1 MIGAGAK
8 LNIIKNLME
17 APQYQEYLGLEKF
30 EDYIS
35 LPQKFACD
43 DLEATEKMVASQLMK
58 STSKIFLMG
67 MGHVKS
73 GLIHRLSKYRNAVFL
88 DVGASIDALAGI
100 IDVDRPYA
108 GDWTNYQIDDVQLY
122 KGIDFLAY
130 EGKGKHLVLERIMMI
145 TFNNLGNLGRL
156 ANQMFQYASL
166 KGIARNRGF
175 DFMIPPKRRSTRDL
189 LVRQDGTNIYD
200 IFDLSDNNYGLQ
212 VNQVCMERMHT
223 FDEELFNNCPDNV
236 DLLGYYQTHKYFQH
250 IESEIRSD
258 FKFQTDLFETCS
270 DFMKD
275 NFVYRDVISLHVRRG
290 DYVSNPN
297 HPLQTVEYYQRA
309 LEMLPNLDVIVFS
322 DDPDWCNSQEIFQP
336 DRFSISE
343 SKRLMLIYV

>member
-1 MIGAGAK
+1 MYLDQYKIEGTINNDQNPCFHDETTYPQFQEELEEFKDLLKKLVDLNQSRTFYKFGDGDYYFLNKIPTGSATPGRRALSKSYDEINHDAFVNGAQECDYYTCEIYPENRVNFMDVIHRGIDFPAEFGYGLVANKWLLKTFAGQIGLIGAGSK

-100 IDVDRPYA
+100 IDIDRPYM

-130 EGKGKHLVLERIMMI
+130 EGKGKHIILER
-145 TFNNLGNLGRL
+145 
-156 ANQMFQYASL
+156 
-166 KGIARNRGF
+166 
-175 DFMIPPKRRSTRDL
+175 
-189 LVRQDGTNIYD
+189 
-200 IFDLSDNNYGLQ
+200 
-212 VNQVCMERMHT
+212 
-223 FDEELFNNCPDNV
+223 EL
-236 DLLGYYQTHKYFQH
+236 
-250 IESEIRSD
+250 
-258 FKFQTDLFETCS
+258 
-270 DFMKD
+270 
-275 NFVYRDVISLHVRRG
+275 
-290 DYVSNPN
+290 
-297 HPLQTVEYYQRA
+297 
-309 LEMLPNLDVIVFS
+309 
-322 DDPDWCNSQEIFQP
+322 
-336 DRFSISE
+336 
-343 SKRLMLIYV
+343 

>member
-1 MIGAGAK
+1 MYLDQYKIEGTINNDQNPCFHDETVYPKFQEELEEFKHLLIELVYLNEPKTFYKFGDGDYYFLNKIPTGSATPGRRALSKSYDEINHDAFVKGAQECDYYTCEIYPENRVNFIDVIQRRIDYPAEFGYGLVANKWLLKTFAGQIGLIGAGLK

-43 DLEATEKMVASQLMK
+43 DLDATEEMVASQLMK

-130 EGKGKHLVLERIMMI
+130 EGKGKHLVLERE
-145 TFNNLGNLGRL
+145 
-156 ANQMFQYASL
+156 
-166 KGIARNRGF
+166 
-175 DFMIPPKRRSTRDL
+175 
-189 LVRQDGTNIYD
+189 LV
-200 IFDLSDNNYGLQ
+200 
-212 VNQVCMERMHT
+212 
-223 FDEELFNNCPDNV
+223 
-236 DLLGYYQTHKYFQH
+236 
-250 IESEIRSD
+250 
-258 FKFQTDLFETCS
+258 
-270 DFMKD
+270 
-275 NFVYRDVISLHVRRG
+275 
-290 DYVSNPN
+290 
-297 HPLQTVEYYQRA
+297 
-309 LEMLPNLDVIVFS
+309 
-322 DDPDWCNSQEIFQP
+322 
-336 DRFSISE
+336 
-343 SKRLMLIYV
+343 

>member
-1 MIGAGAK
+1 MYLDQYKIEGTINNDQNPCFHDETTYPKFQEELEEFKHLLIELVYLNEPKTFYKFGDGDYYFLNKIPTGSATPGRRALSKSYDEINHDAFVKGAQECDYYTCEIYPENRVNYLDVIQRRIDYPAEFGYGLVANKWLLKTFSGQIGLIGAGLK

-43 DLEATEKMVASQLMK
+43 DLEATEEMVASQLIK

-130 EGKGKHLVLERIMMI
+130 EGKGKHIVLER
-145 TFNNLGNLGRL
+145 
-156 ANQMFQYASL
+156 
-166 KGIARNRGF
+166 
-175 DFMIPPKRRSTRDL
+175 
-189 LVRQDGTNIYD
+189 
-200 IFDLSDNNYGLQ
+200 
-212 VNQVCMERMHT
+212 
-223 FDEELFNNCPDNV
+223 EL
-236 DLLGYYQTHKYFQH
+236 
-250 IESEIRSD
+250 
-258 FKFQTDLFETCS
+258 
-270 DFMKD
+270 
-275 NFVYRDVISLHVRRG
+275 
-290 DYVSNPN
+290 
-297 HPLQTVEYYQRA
+297 
-309 LEMLPNLDVIVFS
+309 
-322 DDPDWCNSQEIFQP
+322 
-336 DRFSISE
+336 
-343 SKRLMLIYV
+343 

>member
-1 MIGAGAK
+1 MYLDQYKIEGTINNDQNPCFHDETTYPQFQEELEEFKHLLIELVYLKEPKTFYKFGDGDYYFLNKIPTGSATPGRRALSKSYDEINHDAFVKGAQECDYYTCEIYPENRVNFIDVIQRRIDYPAEFGYGLVANKWLLKTFAGQIGLIGAGAK

-58 STSKIFLMG
+58 STSNIFLMG

-130 EGKGKHLVLERIMMI
+130 EGKGKHLVLER
-145 TFNNLGNLGRL
+145 
-156 ANQMFQYASL
+156 
-166 KGIARNRGF
+166 
-175 DFMIPPKRRSTRDL
+175 
-189 LVRQDGTNIYD
+189 
-200 IFDLSDNNYGLQ
+200 
-212 VNQVCMERMHT
+212 
-223 FDEELFNNCPDNV
+223 EL
-236 DLLGYYQTHKYFQH
+236 
-250 IESEIRSD
+250 
-258 FKFQTDLFETCS
+258 
-270 DFMKD
+270 
-275 NFVYRDVISLHVRRG
+275 
-290 DYVSNPN
+290 
-297 HPLQTVEYYQRA
+297 
-309 LEMLPNLDVIVFS
+309 
-322 DDPDWCNSQEIFQP
+322 
-336 DRFSISE
+336 
-343 SKRLMLIYV
+343 

>member
-1 MIGAGAK
+1 MYLDQYKIEGTINNDQNPCFHDETTYPQFQEELEEFKDLLKKLVDLNQSRTFYKFGDGDYYFLNKIPTGSATPGRRALSKSYDEINHDAFVNGAQECDYYTCEIYPENRVNFMDVIHRGIDFPAEFGYGLVANKWLLKTFAGQIGLIGAGAK

-130 EGKGKHLVLERIMMI
+130 EGKGKHIVLER
-145 TFNNLGNLGRL
+145 
-156 ANQMFQYASL
+156 
-166 KGIARNRGF
+166 
-175 DFMIPPKRRSTRDL
+175 
-189 LVRQDGTNIYD
+189 
-200 IFDLSDNNYGLQ
+200 
-212 VNQVCMERMHT
+212 
-223 FDEELFNNCPDNV
+223 EL
-236 DLLGYYQTHKYFQH
+236 
-250 IESEIRSD
+250 
-258 FKFQTDLFETCS
+258 
-270 DFMKD
+270 
-275 NFVYRDVISLHVRRG
+275 
-290 DYVSNPN
+290 
-297 HPLQTVEYYQRA
+297 
-309 LEMLPNLDVIVFS
+309 
-322 DDPDWCNSQEIFQP
+322 
-336 DRFSISE
+336 
-343 SKRLMLIYV
+343 

>member
-1 MIGAGAK
+1 MYLDQYKIEGTINNDQNSCFHDETTYPKFQEELEEFKHLLIELVYLNEPKTFYKFGDGDYYFLNKIPTGSAAPGRRALSKSYDEINHDAFVKGAQECDYYTCEIYPENRVNFIDVIQRRIDYPAEFGYGLVANKWLLKTFAGQIGLIGAGLK

-43 DLEATEKMVASQLMK
+43 DLEATEEMVASQLIK

-130 EGKGKHLVLERIMMI
+130 DGKGKHIILER
-145 TFNNLGNLGRL
+145 
-156 ANQMFQYASL
+156 
-166 KGIARNRGF
+166 
-175 DFMIPPKRRSTRDL
+175 
-189 LVRQDGTNIYD
+189 
-200 IFDLSDNNYGLQ
+200 
-212 VNQVCMERMHT
+212 
-223 FDEELFNNCPDNV
+223 EL
-236 DLLGYYQTHKYFQH
+236 
-250 IESEIRSD
+250 
-258 FKFQTDLFETCS
+258 
-270 DFMKD
+270 
-275 NFVYRDVISLHVRRG
+275 
-290 DYVSNPN
+290 
-297 HPLQTVEYYQRA
+297 
-309 LEMLPNLDVIVFS
+309 
-322 DDPDWCNSQEIFQP
+322 
-336 DRFSISE
+336 
-343 SKRLMLIYV
+343 

>member
-1 MIGAGAK
+1 MYLDQYKIEGTINNDQNPCFHDETVYPKFQEELEEFKHLLIELVYLNEPKTFYKFGDGDYYFLNKIPTGSATPGRRALSKSYDEINHDAFVKGAQECDYYTCEIYPENRVNFIDVIQRRIDYPAEFGYGLVANKWLLKTFAGQIGLIGAGAK

-130 EGKGKHLVLERIMMI
+130 EGKGKHIVLER
-145 TFNNLGNLGRL
+145 
-156 ANQMFQYASL
+156 
-166 KGIARNRGF
+166 
-175 DFMIPPKRRSTRDL
+175 
-189 LVRQDGTNIYD
+189 
-200 IFDLSDNNYGLQ
+200 
-212 VNQVCMERMHT
+212 
-223 FDEELFNNCPDNV
+223 EL
-236 DLLGYYQTHKYFQH
+236 
-250 IESEIRSD
+250 
-258 FKFQTDLFETCS
+258 
-270 DFMKD
+270 
-275 NFVYRDVISLHVRRG
+275 
-290 DYVSNPN
+290 
-297 HPLQTVEYYQRA
+297 
-309 LEMLPNLDVIVFS
+309 
-322 DDPDWCNSQEIFQP
+322 
-336 DRFSISE
+336 
-343 SKRLMLIYV
+343 

>member
-1 MIGAGAK
+1 MYLDQYKIDGTINNDQNPCFHDETTYPQFQEELEEFKHLLIELVYLKEPKTFYKFGDGDYYFLNKIPTGSATPGRRALSKSYDEINHDAFVKGAQECDYYTCEIYPENRVNYIDVIQRRIDYPAEFGYGLVANKWLLKTFAGQIGLIGAGLK

-43 DLEATEKMVASQLMK
+43 DLEATEKMVASQLIK

-130 EGKGKHLVLERIMMI
+130 EGKGKHIVLER
-145 TFNNLGNLGRL
+145 
-156 ANQMFQYASL
+156 
-166 KGIARNRGF
+166 
-175 DFMIPPKRRSTRDL
+175 
-189 LVRQDGTNIYD
+189 
-200 IFDLSDNNYGLQ
+200 
-212 VNQVCMERMHT
+212 
-223 FDEELFNNCPDNV
+223 EL
-236 DLLGYYQTHKYFQH
+236 
-250 IESEIRSD
+250 
-258 FKFQTDLFETCS
+258 
-270 DFMKD
+270 
-275 NFVYRDVISLHVRRG
+275 
-290 DYVSNPN
+290 
-297 HPLQTVEYYQRA
+297 
-309 LEMLPNLDVIVFS
+309 
-322 DDPDWCNSQEIFQP
+322 
-336 DRFSISE
+336 
-343 SKRLMLIYV
+343 

>member
-1 MIGAGAK
+1 MYLDQYKIEGTINNDQNPCFHDETTYPQFQEELEEFKHLLIELVYLKEPKTFYKFGDGDYYFLNKIPTGSATPGRRALSKSYDDINHDAFVKGAQECDYYTCEIYPENRVNFMDVIQRRIDFPAEFGYGLVANKWLLKTFAGQIGLIGAGLK

-130 EGKGKHLVLERIMMI
+130 EGKGKHIVLER
-145 TFNNLGNLGRL
+145 
-156 ANQMFQYASL
+156 
-166 KGIARNRGF
+166 
-175 DFMIPPKRRSTRDL
+175 
-189 LVRQDGTNIYD
+189 
-200 IFDLSDNNYGLQ
+200 
-212 VNQVCMERMHT
+212 
-223 FDEELFNNCPDNV
+223 EL
-236 DLLGYYQTHKYFQH
+236 
-250 IESEIRSD
+250 
-258 FKFQTDLFETCS
+258 
-270 DFMKD
+270 
-275 NFVYRDVISLHVRRG
+275 
-290 DYVSNPN
+290 
-297 HPLQTVEYYQRA
+297 
-309 LEMLPNLDVIVFS
+309 
-322 DDPDWCNSQEIFQP
+322 
-336 DRFSISE
+336 
-343 SKRLMLIYV
+343 

>member
-1 MIGAGAK
+1 MELDFEVTMYLDMYKIEGTINNDQNDCFHDETTYPKFQEELEEFKDLLKKLVDFNQSRTFYKFGDGDYHFLKKESVGSATPGRRALSKSYDEIDHDAFTKGAQECDYYTCEIYPENRVKFAGVINRAVDFPAEFGYGLVSNKWLLKTFAGQIGLIGAGLK

-73 GLIHRLSKYRNAVFL
+73 GLIPRLKKYRNAVFL

-130 EGKGKHLVLERIMMI
+130 EGKGKHLVLERE
-145 TFNNLGNLGRL
+145 
-156 ANQMFQYASL
+156 
-166 KGIARNRGF
+166 
-175 DFMIPPKRRSTRDL
+175 
-189 LVRQDGTNIYD
+189 LV
-200 IFDLSDNNYGLQ
+200 
-212 VNQVCMERMHT
+212 
-223 FDEELFNNCPDNV
+223 
-236 DLLGYYQTHKYFQH
+236 
-250 IESEIRSD
+250 
-258 FKFQTDLFETCS
+258 
-270 DFMKD
+270 
-275 NFVYRDVISLHVRRG
+275 
-290 DYVSNPN
+290 
-297 HPLQTVEYYQRA
+297 
-309 LEMLPNLDVIVFS
+309 
-322 DDPDWCNSQEIFQP
+322 
-336 DRFSISE
+336 
-343 SKRLMLIYV
+343 

>member
-1 MIGAGAK
+1 MYLDKYKIEGTINNDQNSCFHDETTYPKFQEELEEFKHLLIELVYLKEPKTFYKFGDGDYYFLNKIPTGSATPGRRALSKSYDDINHDAFVKGAQECDYYTCEIYPENRVNFIDVIQRIIDYPAEFGYGLVANKWLLKTFAGQIGLIGAGLK

-43 DLEATEKMVASQLMK
+43 DLDATEEMVASQLIK

-130 EGKGKHLVLERIMMI
+130 EGKGKHLVLER
-145 TFNNLGNLGRL
+145 
-156 ANQMFQYASL
+156 
-166 KGIARNRGF
+166 
-175 DFMIPPKRRSTRDL
+175 
-189 LVRQDGTNIYD
+189 
-200 IFDLSDNNYGLQ
+200 
-212 VNQVCMERMHT
+212 
-223 FDEELFNNCPDNV
+223 EL
-236 DLLGYYQTHKYFQH
+236 
-250 IESEIRSD
+250 
-258 FKFQTDLFETCS
+258 
-270 DFMKD
+270 
-275 NFVYRDVISLHVRRG
+275 
-290 DYVSNPN
+290 
-297 HPLQTVEYYQRA
+297 
-309 LEMLPNLDVIVFS
+309 
-322 DDPDWCNSQEIFQP
+322 
-336 DRFSISE
+336 
-343 SKRLMLIYV
+343 

>member
-1 MIGAGAK
+1 MYLDQYKIEGTINNDQNPCFHDETTYPQFQEELEEFKDLLKKLVDLNQSRTFYKFGDGDYYFLNKIPTGSATPGRRALSKSYDEINHDAFVKGAQECDYYTCEIYPENRVNFIDVIQRRIDYPAEFGYGLVANKWLLKTFAGQIGLIGAGAK

-58 STSKIFLMG
+58 STSNIFLMG

-100 IDVDRPYA
+100 IDVDRPFA

-130 EGKGKHLVLERIMMI
+130 EGKGKHIVLER
-145 TFNNLGNLGRL
+145 
-156 ANQMFQYASL
+156 
-166 KGIARNRGF
+166 
-175 DFMIPPKRRSTRDL
+175 
-189 LVRQDGTNIYD
+189 
-200 IFDLSDNNYGLQ
+200 
-212 VNQVCMERMHT
+212 
-223 FDEELFNNCPDNV
+223 EL
-236 DLLGYYQTHKYFQH
+236 
-250 IESEIRSD
+250 
-258 FKFQTDLFETCS
+258 
-270 DFMKD
+270 
-275 NFVYRDVISLHVRRG
+275 
-290 DYVSNPN
+290 
-297 HPLQTVEYYQRA
+297 
-309 LEMLPNLDVIVFS
+309 
-322 DDPDWCNSQEIFQP
+322 
-336 DRFSISE
+336 
-343 SKRLMLIYV
+343 

>member
-1 MIGAGAK
+1 MYLDQYKIEGTINNDQNPCFHDETVYPKFQEELEEFKHLLIELVYLNEPKTFYKFGDGEYYFLNKIPTGSATPGRRALSKSYDEINHDAFVKGAQECDYYTCEIYPENRVNFIDVIQRRIDYPAEFGYGLVANKWLLKTFAGQIGLIGAGAK

-122 KGIDFLAY
+122 NCLLY
-130 EGKGKHLVLERIMMI
+130 
-145 TFNNLGNLGRL
+145 T
-156 ANQMFQYASL
+156 S
-166 KGIARNRGF
+166 
-175 DFMIPPKRRSTRDL
+175 PSPRD
-189 LVRQDGTNIYD
+189 
-200 IFDLSDNNYGLQ
+200 S
-212 VNQVCMERMHT
+212 
-223 FDEELFNNCPDNV
+223 
-236 DLLGYYQTHKYFQH
+236 
-250 IESEIRSD
+250 
-258 FKFQTDLFETCS
+258 
-270 DFMKD
+270 
-275 NFVYRDVISLHVRRG
+275 
-290 DYVSNPN
+290 
-297 HPLQTVEYYQRA
+297 
-309 LEMLPNLDVIVFS
+309 
-322 DDPDWCNSQEIFQP
+322 
-336 DRFSISE
+336 
-343 SKRLMLIYV
+343 

>member
-1 MIGAGAK
+1 MYLDQYKIEGTINNDQNPCFHDETTYPKFQEELEEFKHLLIELVYLNEPKTFYKFGDGDYYFLNKIPTGSATPGRRALSKSYDEINHDAFVKGAQECDYYTCEIYPENRVNFIDVIQRRIDYPAEFGYGLVANKWLLKTFAGQIGLIGAGLK

-43 DLEATEKMVASQLMK
+43 DLEATEEMVASQLIK

-130 EGKGKHLVLERIMMI
+130 EGKGKHLVLER
-145 TFNNLGNLGRL
+145 
-156 ANQMFQYASL
+156 
-166 KGIARNRGF
+166 
-175 DFMIPPKRRSTRDL
+175 
-189 LVRQDGTNIYD
+189 
-200 IFDLSDNNYGLQ
+200 
-212 VNQVCMERMHT
+212 
-223 FDEELFNNCPDNV
+223 EL
-236 DLLGYYQTHKYFQH
+236 
-250 IESEIRSD
+250 
-258 FKFQTDLFETCS
+258 
-270 DFMKD
+270 
-275 NFVYRDVISLHVRRG
+275 
-290 DYVSNPN
+290 
-297 HPLQTVEYYQRA
+297 
-309 LEMLPNLDVIVFS
+309 
-322 DDPDWCNSQEIFQP
+322 
-336 DRFSISE
+336 
-343 SKRLMLIYV
+343 

>member
-1 MIGAGAK
+1 MYLDQYKIEGTINNDQNPCFHDETTYPKFQEELEEFKHLLIELVYLNEPKTFYKFGDGDYYFLNKIPTGSATPGRRALSKSYDEINHDAFVKGAQECDYYTCEIYPENRVNYLDVIQRRIDYPAEFGYGLVANKWLLKTFAGQIGLIGAGLK

-58 STSKIFLMG
+58 STSNIFLMG

-130 EGKGKHLVLERIMMI
+130 EGKGKHIVLER
-145 TFNNLGNLGRL
+145 
-156 ANQMFQYASL
+156 
-166 KGIARNRGF
+166 
-175 DFMIPPKRRSTRDL
+175 
-189 LVRQDGTNIYD
+189 
-200 IFDLSDNNYGLQ
+200 
-212 VNQVCMERMHT
+212 
-223 FDEELFNNCPDNV
+223 EL
-236 DLLGYYQTHKYFQH
+236 
-250 IESEIRSD
+250 
-258 FKFQTDLFETCS
+258 
-270 DFMKD
+270 
-275 NFVYRDVISLHVRRG
+275 
-290 DYVSNPN
+290 
-297 HPLQTVEYYQRA
+297 
-309 LEMLPNLDVIVFS
+309 
-322 DDPDWCNSQEIFQP
+322 
-336 DRFSISE
+336 
-343 SKRLMLIYV
+343 

>member
-1 MIGAGAK
+1 MYLDQYKIDGTINKDQNPCFNNPDTFPDFQNGLEDFKNLLIKLVDSNQPSTFYKYGDGDYYFLKKIPAGSATPGRRALSKGYDEINHDLFVEGAQKCDYYTCEIYPENRANFREVIKRDIDFPAEYGYGLVTNKWLLKTFAGKIGLIGAGSK

-73 GLIHRLSKYRNAVFL
+73 GLIHRLSKYRDAVFL

-130 EGKGKHLVLERIMMI
+130 DGKGKHIILER
-145 TFNNLGNLGRL
+145 
-156 ANQMFQYASL
+156 
-166 KGIARNRGF
+166 
-175 DFMIPPKRRSTRDL
+175 
-189 LVRQDGTNIYD
+189 
-200 IFDLSDNNYGLQ
+200 
-212 VNQVCMERMHT
+212 
-223 FDEELFNNCPDNV
+223 EL
-236 DLLGYYQTHKYFQH
+236 
-250 IESEIRSD
+250 
-258 FKFQTDLFETCS
+258 
-270 DFMKD
+270 
-275 NFVYRDVISLHVRRG
+275 
-290 DYVSNPN
+290 
-297 HPLQTVEYYQRA
+297 
-309 LEMLPNLDVIVFS
+309 
-322 DDPDWCNSQEIFQP
+322 
-336 DRFSISE
+336 
-343 SKRLMLIYV
+343 

>member
-1 MIGAGAK
+1 MYLDQYKIEGTINNDQNPCFHDETVYPKFQEELEEFKHLLIELVYLNEPKTFYKFGDGDYYFLNKIPTGSATPGRRALSKSYDEINHDAFVKGAQECDYYTCEIYPENRVNYIDVIQRRIDYPAEFGYGLVANKWLLKTFAGQIGLIGAGLK

-130 EGKGKHLVLERIMMI
+130 EGKGKHIVLER
-145 TFNNLGNLGRL
+145 
-156 ANQMFQYASL
+156 
-166 KGIARNRGF
+166 
-175 DFMIPPKRRSTRDL
+175 
-189 LVRQDGTNIYD
+189 
-200 IFDLSDNNYGLQ
+200 
-212 VNQVCMERMHT
+212 
-223 FDEELFNNCPDNV
+223 EL
-236 DLLGYYQTHKYFQH
+236 
-250 IESEIRSD
+250 
-258 FKFQTDLFETCS
+258 
-270 DFMKD
+270 
-275 NFVYRDVISLHVRRG
+275 
-290 DYVSNPN
+290 
-297 HPLQTVEYYQRA
+297 
-309 LEMLPNLDVIVFS
+309 
-322 DDPDWCNSQEIFQP
+322 
-336 DRFSISE
+336 
-343 SKRLMLIYV
+343 

>member
-1 MIGAGAK
+1 MYLDQYKIEGTINNDQNPCFHDETTYPKFQEELEEFKHLLIELVYLKEPKTFYKFGDGDYYFLNKIPTGSATPGRRALSKSYDEINHDAFVKGAQECDYYTCEIYPENRVNYLDVIQRRIDYPAEFGYGLVANKWFLKTFAGQIGLIGAGLK

-43 DLEATEKMVASQLMK
+43 DLEATEEMVASQLIK

-130 EGKGKHLVLERIMMI
+130 EGKGKHIVLER
-145 TFNNLGNLGRL
+145 
-156 ANQMFQYASL
+156 
-166 KGIARNRGF
+166 
-175 DFMIPPKRRSTRDL
+175 
-189 LVRQDGTNIYD
+189 
-200 IFDLSDNNYGLQ
+200 
-212 VNQVCMERMHT
+212 
-223 FDEELFNNCPDNV
+223 EL
-236 DLLGYYQTHKYFQH
+236 
-250 IESEIRSD
+250 
-258 FKFQTDLFETCS
+258 
-270 DFMKD
+270 
-275 NFVYRDVISLHVRRG
+275 
-290 DYVSNPN
+290 
-297 HPLQTVEYYQRA
+297 
-309 LEMLPNLDVIVFS
+309 
-322 DDPDWCNSQEIFQP
+322 
-336 DRFSISE
+336 
-343 SKRLMLIYV
+343 

>member
-1 MIGAGAK
+1 MYLDQYKIEGTINNDQNPCFHDETTYPKFQEELEEFKHLLIELVYLNEPKTFYKFGDGDYYFLNKIPTGSATPGRRALSKSYDEINHDAFVKGAQECDYYTCEIYPENRVNFIDVIQRRIDYPAEFGYGLVANKWLLKTFAGQIGLIGAGLK

-130 EGKGKHLVLERIMMI
+130 EGKGKHIVLER
-145 TFNNLGNLGRL
+145 
-156 ANQMFQYASL
+156 
-166 KGIARNRGF
+166 
-175 DFMIPPKRRSTRDL
+175 
-189 LVRQDGTNIYD
+189 
-200 IFDLSDNNYGLQ
+200 
-212 VNQVCMERMHT
+212 
-223 FDEELFNNCPDNV
+223 EL
-236 DLLGYYQTHKYFQH
+236 
-250 IESEIRSD
+250 
-258 FKFQTDLFETCS
+258 
-270 DFMKD
+270 
-275 NFVYRDVISLHVRRG
+275 
-290 DYVSNPN
+290 
-297 HPLQTVEYYQRA
+297 
-309 LEMLPNLDVIVFS
+309 
-322 DDPDWCNSQEIFQP
+322 
-336 DRFSISE
+336 
-343 SKRLMLIYV
+343 